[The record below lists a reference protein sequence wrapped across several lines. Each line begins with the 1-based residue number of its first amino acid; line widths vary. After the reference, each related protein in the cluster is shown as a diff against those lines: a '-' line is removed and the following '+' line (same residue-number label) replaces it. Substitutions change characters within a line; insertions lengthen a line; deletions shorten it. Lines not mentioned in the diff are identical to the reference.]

1 MSQERAPRWG
11 EPVFYRVI
19 YGDTDRAGVV
29 YYANYLRLFEMGRTE
44 WMRNVLGTPYRRL
57 EESGVLFP
65 VVEAHIRYKAPAT
78 YDDLLEIRTALEDT
92 SRVTITF
99 CYEIKRD
106 GKLLVTGNTRHAAA
120 GTDGRLTRIPR
131 DLSYALSRFF
141 EKTG

>member
-1 MSQERAPRWG
+1 MSQERACRWG
-11 EPVFYRVI
+11 KPIFYRVI

-44 WMRNVLGTPYRRL
+44 WMRDVLGAPYKSL

-78 YDDLLEIRTALEDT
+78 YDDLLEIKTALEDA
-92 SRVTITF
+92 SKVTLTF

-120 GTDGRLTRIPR
+120 GTNGRLTRIPG
-131 DLSYALSRFF
+131 DLSHALSRFL
-141 EKTG
+141 EDKG